1 MASQSNSN
9 DADSVGAAR
18 IGLETFLPADR
29 RRAILDGIDLPRRMF
44 GAALFVDLTGFTTLT
59 DRLVRQYGA
68 RLGAERLSEELGTLF
83 EMAVARVHRHGGSV
97 IGFAGDAIT
106 CWFAGRDG
114 VLGAVAAASEVQ
126 AQANMPVKLVVTSGF
141 ASRFLVGDPDIQVLE
156 VLAGAVVDRLGVVEQ
171 LARPGEV
178 LVGGEILGWL
188 GDRAQFEWRRDDLL
202 LADRRTPE
210 GESFAVIRAHSLPPP
225 APMTSW
231 PPSGIDQA
239 ITRRWI
245 PPTVY
250 SRIVRGEEAFIS
262 ELRMTT
268 TLFLRFGGI
277 DYETDDKAH
286 EKLDLFIRRV
296 QRTVHDLGGHLLEI
310 VVGDKG
316 SYLYATFGATAA
328 HEDDT
333 HRAVIAARRIVAGSV
348 DDITTG
354 MAAGV
359 SQGITLCGVY
369 GGSDRRTYGALG
381 KAANEAAR
389 LMQAA
394 PPGAV
399 LVTDRVVAS
408 VGSSFVVAPLDQPVG
423 GATAFQVM
431 GGRTRLPLG
440 GASADVVG
448 RVGERQRLHEWT
460 TDALAN
466 RGRVGVLIGEP
477 GMGKS
482 RLLTELAAQARA
494 AGLLVAAS
502 RGSAIEASTPY
513 HVWKEIFADL
523 LGLSDAS
530 AEEEMLAK
538 LEPLVSGTEFH
549 DLLPLLGPVLPMEI
563 GATAGMPELS
573 TQGTADLTR
582 DLMLHCLEAL
592 HPSVLIFDDGQWID
606 SASHHL
612 ISLAAKNF
620 PWLLAVVALR
630 SDTAPSP
637 AEPQLVDLAGV
648 DGILRLDALSDSEIV
663 EVVRQLLG
671 VDSIPDELGSLL
683 VDRSGGNPFYA
694 EELARALVQDGLIV
708 VDGRK
713 AAVRGSLQELRRR
726 IPETVIT
733 RVQARLSALP
743 EDLEATVLVASLL
756 GQEFSL
762 TMLTDVHPSV
772 WDVERL
778 TNQLKD
784 LVQARV
790 IEEDDSSEAG
800 YRFSHSLIREAA
812 VGLCITDTARQIHRR
827 AAEWIERTYSDLS
840 GWSSVLAYHW
850 TGAGVAAKAIRYE
863 AAAADRALTSGAYS
877 EAVAGFRR
885 ALDLYEEN
893 HELATSLEAA
903 TWHMLLGEARVFQQG
918 EDERQ
923 AREDLIRGL
932 ELIGEAPPRV
942 VPYPVAA
949 LTRAVEQT
957 RNHWVGRRPT
967 ANPEKAARFR
977 LAARAYEQLVEVF
990 FLANEDLASLHA
1002 SFQAL
1007 NLAEKAGAPAE
1018 LARGFATVGAVVG
1031 LIPRPKLADRYLSRA
1046 EEAAATTEDLRAV
1059 MWVALVRGFYYAGV
1073 ARWRVAEES
1082 SARGR
1087 DLAAQLGD
1095 RRRLEDGLAALMVE
1109 NWFQGRLVGAEAFAN
1124 EIHHLAQRRR
1134 ARRSQA
1140 YAAQGRAYV
1149 YVEMGDVERAAA
1161 AIEELEGLG
1170 YELSGDDRAT
1180 ALRRPDDQALASDA
1194 LGLRSLANLRS
1205 GQVDQAVRDARL
1217 LLRRM
1222 RGVRPFNFSAFMA
1235 YNAAAEVMV
1244 MATVRAPSLTVS
1256 DQELHRAIKLSAAY
1270 ARIFPVG
1277 SSRPLLWR
1285 GILRA
1290 RQGGTESALAEIRKA
1305 AEAARSRGMLLDEAR
1320 ALYELGRLG
1329 AEGREEA
1336 EAITTH
1342 SQAMGVA
1349 RTHGAAFP

>member
-1 MASQSNSN
+1 LAAHSNPNESA
-9 DADSVGAAR
+9 ADGAAR

-29 RRAILDGIDLPRRMF
+29 RRAILDGVDLPRRMF
-44 GAALFVDLTGFTTLT
+44 GAALFVDLTGFTDLT
-59 DRLVRQYGA
+59 DRLVHQYGA
-68 RLGAERLSEELGTLF
+68 RLGAERLSEELGILF
-83 EMAVARVHRHGGSV
+83 GTAVATVHRHGGSV

-114 VLGAVAAASEVQ
+114 VLGAVAAASEAQ

-156 VLAGAVVDRLGVVEQ
+156 VLAGAVVDRLGVVER
-171 LARPGEV
+171 LARSGEV

-188 GDRAQFEWRRDDLL
+188 GDRAQFEWRRDDLA

-210 GESFAVIRAHSLPPP
+210 GESFAVIRGHSLPPP
-225 APMTSW
+225 APMTTW

-277 DYETDDKAH
+277 DYETDDRAH

-328 HEDDT
+328 HEDDS

-348 DDITTG
+348 DDLTTG

-369 GGSDRRTYGALG
+369 GGSGRRTYGALG

-394 PPGAV
+394 PAGAV
-399 LVTDRVVAS
+399 LVTDKVVAS
-408 VGSSFVVAPLDQPVG
+408 VGSSFVVAPLDEPVG
-423 GATAFQVM
+423 GATAFEVV
-431 GGRTRLPLG
+431 GGRTRLPFSGSTAEL
-440 GASADVVG
+440 VG
-448 RVGERQRLHEWT
+448 RVGERERLRDWT
-460 TDALAN
+460 VDAQAD

-482 RLLTELAAQARA
+482 RLLTALAAHAGA
-494 AGLLVAAS
+494 AGLLVAAT
-502 RGSAIEASTPY
+502 RGSAIEAGTPY
-513 HVWKEIFADL
+513 HAWKEIFAEL
-523 LGLSDAS
+523 LGLGDAPS
-530 AEEEMLAK
+530 REELLAK
-538 LEPLVSGTEFH
+538 LEPLVAGTEFR
-549 DLLPLLGPVLPMEI
+549 DLLPLLSPVLPVEV
-563 GATAGMPELS
+563 GSTSRTPVLS

-582 DLMLHCLEAL
+582 DLMLHCIEAL
-592 HPSVLIFDDGQWID
+592 HPSVLIFDDGQWMD
-606 SASHHL
+606 SASRHL

-620 PWLLAVVALR
+620 PWLLAVVAFR
-630 SDTAPSP
+630 SDAASSSD
-637 AEPQLVDLAGV
+637 EPHLVDLAGV
-648 DGILRLDALSDSEIV
+648 DGVLRVAALSDSEIV

-671 VDSIPDELGSLL
+671 VDSVPDELGSLL

-708 VDGRK
+708 VDGRR
-713 AAVRGSLQELRRR
+713 ATVRGSLQELRRR
-726 IPETVIT
+726 IPEAVIT

-762 TMLTDVHPSV
+762 TLLADVHPSV
-772 WDVERL
+772 RDAGRL
-778 TNQLKD
+778 AGQLKD
-784 LVQARV
+784 LVQAGV
-790 IEEDDSSEAG
+790 IEEHESSEAD

-812 VGLCITDTARQIHRR
+812 VGLCVTDTARQIHRR
-827 AAEWIERTYSDLS
+827 AAEWIERAHSDLS
-840 GWSSVLAYHW
+840 GWSSVLAHHW

-863 AAAADRALTSGAYS
+863 AAAAERALTSGAYS

-885 ALDLYEEN
+885 ALDLYEEDN
-893 HELATSLEAA
+893 ELATRVEAA

-932 ELIGEAPPRV
+932 ELIGEAPGRV

-949 LTRAVEQT
+949 IARAVEQS
-957 RNHWVGRRPT
+957 RNHLVGRRPT
-967 ANPEKAARFR
+967 ASPEKVARLR

-990 FLANEDLASLHA
+990 FLANEDFASIHASL
-1002 SFQAL
+1002 QAL

-1018 LARGFATVGAVVG
+1018 LARGLATVGAVAG

-1046 EEAAATTEDLRAV
+1046 EEAAATSEDLRAV

-1073 ARWRVAEES
+1073 GRWQVAEES

-1095 RRRLEDGLAALMVE
+1095 RRRLEDGLAALMVQK
-1109 NWFQGRLVGAEAFAN
+1109 WFQGGLAEADDFAN
-1124 EIHHLAQRRR
+1124 EIHDLAQRRQ

-1149 YVEMGDVERAAA
+1149 HVEKGDVERAAA
-1161 AIEELEGLG
+1161 AIGELEGLG
-1170 YELSGDDRAT
+1170 YQHPEDDPA
-1180 ALRRPDDQALASDA
+1180 ASRRPDDQALASDTLA
-1194 LGLRSLANLRS
+1194 LRSLTNLRS

-1235 YNAAAEVMV
+1235 YNAAAEVLV
-1244 MATVRAPSLTVS
+1244 TAAVRAPRLAVS
-1256 DQELHRAIKLSAAY
+1256 DQELRLAIKLSEAY

-1277 SSRPLLWR
+1277 RSRPLLWS
-1285 GILRA
+1285 GMLRA
-1290 RQGGTESALAEIRKA
+1290 RAGGTESAVAEIRRA
-1305 AEAARSRGMLLDEAR
+1305 AEDARSRGMLLDQAR

-1336 EAITTH
+1336 EAITSH
-1342 SQAMGVA
+1342 SQALGVA
-1349 RTHGAAFP
+1349 RTHGGTSL

>member
-310 VVGDKG
+310 IVGDKG

-482 RLLTELAAQARA
+482 RLLTELAAQART

-1194 LGLRSLANLRS
+1194 LGLRSLTNLRS

>member
-1 MASQSNSN
+1 LASHSDSN
-9 DADSVGAAR
+9 DTDAAGAAR
-18 IGLETFLPADR
+18 IALETFLPADR
-29 RRAILDGIDLPRRMF
+29 RRTILDGTDLPRRMF
-44 GAALFVDLTGFTTLT
+44 GAALFVDLTGFTSLT

-83 EMAVARVHRHGGSV
+83 EMAVATVHRHGGSV

-114 VLGAVAAASEVQ
+114 VLGAVAAASEAQ

-188 GDRAQFEWRRDDLL
+188 GDRARFEWRRDDLA

-225 APMTSW
+225 APMTAW
-231 PPSGIDQA
+231 PPSGIAQA
-239 ITRRWI
+239 IARRWV

-348 DDITTG
+348 DDTTTG

-369 GGSDRRTYGALG
+369 GGSERRTYGALG

-399 LVTDRVVAS
+399 LVTDRVAAS
-408 VGSSFVVAPLDQPVG
+408 VGSSFVTAPLDEPIG
-423 GATAFQVM
+423 GATAFQVV
-431 GGRTRLPLG
+431 GGRTRLPFA
-440 GASADVVG
+440 GASAAMVG
-448 RVGERQRLHEWT
+448 RAGELGRLRDWIA
-460 TDALAN
+460 DAQAD
-466 RGRVGVLIGEP
+466 RGRMGVLVGEP

-482 RLLTELAAQARA
+482 RLLTELATQARA
-494 AGLLVAAS
+494 AGLLVATS
-502 RGSAIEASTPY
+502 RGSEIEASTPY
-513 HVWKEIFADL
+513 HIWKEIFEDL
-523 LGLSDAS
+523 LGLEDAS
-530 AEEEMLAK
+530 TEAETLFK
-538 LEPLVSGTEFH
+538 LEPLVSGTEFQ
-549 DLLPLLGPVLPMEI
+549 DLLPLLSPVLPTEI
-563 GATAGMPELS
+563 GATARTPALS
-573 TQGTADLTR
+573 TLGTADRTR
-582 DLMLHCLEAL
+582 DLMLHCIEAL

-620 PWLLAVVALR
+620 PWLLAVIALR
-630 SDTAPSP
+630 SSTTASP

-648 DGILRLDALSDSEIV
+648 DGILRLDALADGEIV

-671 VDSIPDELGSLL
+671 VDSVPDELGSLL

-694 EELARALVQDGLIV
+694 EELARALVQDGLIA

-713 AAVRGSLQELRRR
+713 AALRGSHQELRRR
-726 IPETVIT
+726 IPETVTT

-762 TMLTDVHPSV
+762 RLLVDVHPSV
-772 WDVERL
+772 RDAGRL
-778 TNQLKD
+778 ANQLKD
-784 LVQARV
+784 LVQAGV
-790 IEEDDSSEAG
+790 IEQDESSDAA

-812 VGLCITDTARQIHRR
+812 VGLSITDTARHIHRR
-827 AAEWIERTYSDLS
+827 AAEWIERTHSDLS

-850 TGAGVAAKAIRYE
+850 TGAEVAAKAIRYE
-863 AAAADRALTSGAYS
+863 AAAAERALTSGAYS

-885 ALDLYEEN
+885 ALELYGEDQA
-893 HELATSLEAA
+893 LASSLEAA

-923 AREDLIRGL
+923 ARGDLIRGL
-932 ELIGEAPPRV
+932 ELIGEAPARV
-942 VPYPVAA
+942 VPYPAA
-949 LTRAVEQT
+949 AIARAVEQT
-957 RNHWVGRRPT
+957 RNHWFGRRPT
-967 ANPEKAARFR
+967 ASPEKVERFR

-990 FLANEDLASLHA
+990 FLANDDFASLHA
-1002 SFQAL
+1002 SLQAL

-1031 LIPRPKLADRYLSRA
+1031 LIPRPKLADRYLRRA
-1046 EEAAATTEDLRAV
+1046 EEAAATTEDPRAV

-1109 NWFQGRLVGAEAFAN
+1109 NWFQGRLVAAEAFAN
-1124 EIHHLAQRRR
+1124 EIHHLAQRRQ

-1149 YVEMGDVERAAA
+1149 HVEMGDVERAAA
-1161 AIEELEGLG
+1161 AIGELEGLG
-1170 YELSGDDRAT
+1170 YELSGDDQA
-1180 ALRRPDDQALASDA
+1180 ASSRPDDRALACDTLA
-1194 LGLRSLANLRS
+1194 LRSLTHLRS
-1205 GQVDQAVRDARL
+1205 GQVDQALRDARL
-1217 LLRRM
+1217 LMRRM
-1222 RGVRPFNFSAFMA
+1222 QGVRPFNFSAFMA

-1244 MATVRAPSLTVS
+1244 MAAVREPRLAVS

-1277 SSRPLLWR
+1277 RSRPLLWR
-1285 GILRA
+1285 GMLRA
-1290 RQGGTESALAEIRKA
+1290 RQGRTESALAEIRKA
-1305 AEAARSRGMLLDEAR
+1305 AEAARSQGMLLDEAR

-1329 AEGREEA
+1329 AEGTEEA
-1336 EAITTH
+1336 EAITAH

-1349 RTHGAAFP
+1349 RTHGGAAP